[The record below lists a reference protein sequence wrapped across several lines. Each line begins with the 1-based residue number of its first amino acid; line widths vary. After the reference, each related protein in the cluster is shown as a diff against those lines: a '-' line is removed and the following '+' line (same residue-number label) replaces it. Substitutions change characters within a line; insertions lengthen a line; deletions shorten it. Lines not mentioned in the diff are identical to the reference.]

1 MTKKDRDIVSCLED
15 LEVNRYEQLIADE
28 RFKDNPLLP
37 ELRQLHELYR
47 TLAQRSERLAK
58 EKGRLETQ
66 LGNMNRS
73 LDLATR
79 IDAMTGLANRR
90 AIMEKIDQEFSRA
103 QRHQRTTSIVLADLD
118 NYKLVNDTH
127 GYNTGD
133 DVLVEVARVL
143 RSSVRSEDIC
153 ARWGGEE
160 FLILLP
166 ETPLDGALAV
176 ANKIRESVAMTVF
189 SANRAGIKLTISL
202 GVCEYRPDQNIFE
215 AIKRAD
221 QALRQAKMAGKNR
234 AMVAA

>member
-1 MTKKDRDIVSCLED
+1 MPPKDRDLVSCLEE
-15 LEVNRYEQLIADE
+15 LETTRFEQLIADD

-47 TLAQRSERLAK
+47 TLAQRTERMAR
-58 EKGRLETQ
+58 EKGRLESQ
-66 LGNMNRS
+66 LADISRS
-73 LDLATR
+73 LELATR

-103 QRHQRTTSIVLADLD
+103 HRHQRTASIVLADLD
-118 NYKLVNDTH
+118 NYKLINDTH

-143 RSSVRSEDIC
+143 RGCVRSEDIC

-160 FLILLP
+160 FLLLLP
-166 ETPLDGALAV
+166 ETPLEGALAV
-176 ANKIRESVAMTVF
+176 ANKIRESIAMTLF
-189 SANRAGIKLTISL
+189 SANRHGIRLTASL

-221 QALRQAKMAGKNR
+221 QALHQAKLAGKNR
-234 AMVAA
+234 ALVAP

>member
-1 MTKKDRDIVSCLED
+1 MTKDRDIVSCLED
-15 LEVNRYEQLIADE
+15 LEATRFEQLIADE

-37 ELRQLHELYR
+37 ELHQLHELYR
-47 TLAQRSERLAK
+47 TLAQRTDRLAK
-58 EKGRLETQ
+58 EKGHLETQ
-66 LGNMNRS
+66 LTNMNRS
-73 LDLATR
+73 LELATR

-103 QRHQRTTSIVLADLD
+103 HRHQRAASIVLADLD
-118 NYKLVNDTH
+118 NYKKINDTY

-143 RSSVRSEDIC
+143 RSCVRSEDIC

-176 ANKIRESVAMTVF
+176 ANKIRESIAMTVF
-189 SANRAGIKLTISL
+189 SANRSGINLTVSL
-202 GVCEYRPDQNIFE
+202 GVCEYQPDQNIFE
-215 AIKRAD
+215 AIKRAEL
-221 QALRQAKMAGKNR
+221 ALHQAKQGGKNR
-234 AMVAA
+234 ALVAP

>member
-1 MTKKDRDIVSCLED
+1 MIKDRDMVSCLED
-15 LEVNRYEQLIADE
+15 LEATRFEQLIADE

-37 ELRQLHELYR
+37 ELHQLHDLYR
-47 TLAQRSERLAK
+47 TLAQRTERLAQ
-58 EKGRLETQ
+58 EKSHLETQ
-66 LGNMNRS
+66 LTNMNRS
-73 LDLATR
+73 LELATR

-103 QRHQRTTSIVLADLD
+103 QRHQRAASIVLADLD
-118 NYKLVNDTH
+118 HYKKINDTY

-143 RSSVRSEDIC
+143 RGCVRSEDIC

-176 ANKIRESVAMTVF
+176 ANKIRESIAMTVF
-189 SANRAGIKLTISL
+189 SANRSGINLTVSL
-202 GVCEYRPDQNIFE
+202 GVCEYQPDQNIFE
-215 AIKRAD
+215 AIKRAEL
-221 QALRQAKMAGKNR
+221 ALHQAKQGGKNR
-234 AMVAA
+234 ALVAP

>member
-1 MTKKDRDIVSCLED
+1 MARTDNDLVSCLED
-15 LEVNRYEQLIADE
+15 LETSRFEQLIADE

-47 TLAQRSERLAK
+47 TLAQRTARMAH
-58 EKGRLETQ
+58 EKGQLESQ
-66 LGNMNRS
+66 LGDISRS

-103 QRHQRTTSIVLADLD
+103 HRHQRAASIVLADLD

-143 RSSVRSEDIC
+143 RGCVRSEDIC

-166 ETPLDGALAV
+166 ETPLEGAMAV
-176 ANKIRESVAMTVF
+176 ANKIRESIAMTLF
-189 SANRAGIKLTISL
+189 SANRHGIRLTASL

-221 QALRQAKMAGKNR
+221 QALHQAKLAGKNR
-234 AMVAA
+234 ALVAP

>member
-1 MTKKDRDIVSCLED
+1 MAQKDNDIVNCLED
-15 LEVNRYEQLIADE
+15 LEARRFEQLIADE

-47 TLAQRSERLAK
+47 TLVQRTDRMAK

-66 LGNMNRS
+66 LSNMNRS

-79 IDAMTGLANRR
+79 IDPMTGLANRR

-103 QRHQRTTSIVLADLD
+103 HRHQRSASILMADLD

-127 GYNTGD
+127 GFNIGD

-143 RSSVRSEDIC
+143 RSCVRSEDIC

-176 ANKIRESVAMTVF
+176 ANKIRESVSMTVF
-189 SANRAGIKLTISL
+189 SANRCGINLTISM
-202 GVCEYRPDQNIFE
+202 GVCEYHPEQNIFE
-215 AIKRAD
+215 AIKRAE
-221 QALRQAKMAGKNR
+221 QALQQAKHAGKNR
-234 AMVAA
+234 AIVAP

>member
-1 MTKKDRDIVSCLED
+1 MTRNDRAIVSCLED
-15 LEVNRYEQLIADE
+15 LETTRFEQLMADE

-37 ELRQLHELYR
+37 ELNQLHELYR
-47 TLAQRSERLAK
+47 TLAQRAERLAK
-58 EKGRLETQ
+58 EKSRLETQ

-103 QRHQRTTSIVLADLD
+103 QRHQRATSIVLADLD
-118 NYKLVNDTH
+118 SFKLVNDRY

-143 RSSVRSEDIC
+143 RSCVRSEDIC

-160 FLILLP
+160 FLLLLP
-166 ETPLDGALAV
+166 ETPLEGALSV

-189 SANRAGIKLTISL
+189 SANRHGIKLTVSL
-202 GVCEYRPDQNIFE
+202 GVCEYQADQNIFE
-215 AIKRAD
+215 SIKRAD
-221 QALRQAKMAGKNR
+221 HALFQAKQSGKNR
-234 AMVAA
+234 AMVAP